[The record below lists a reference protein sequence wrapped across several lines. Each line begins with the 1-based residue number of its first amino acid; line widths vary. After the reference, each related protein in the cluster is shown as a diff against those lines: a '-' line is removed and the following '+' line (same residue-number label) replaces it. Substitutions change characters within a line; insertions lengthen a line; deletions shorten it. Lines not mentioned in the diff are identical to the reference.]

1 MTGWTVINYFKNYSE
16 KDMEA
21 IKQEL
26 SEADIGLSPAKEKEI
41 QDKGLKPLNWQEG
54 DIAISPTHFYM
65 IYSDSKNGITV
76 RTSNKVI
83 DVSNTYHGFSDKE
96 DAKNWIKNTHCLLIQ
111 ERLDHCASEYG
122 ICIGQ
127 KWLSQKTE
135 CILEIAM
142 IEDGYVYVNTYNE
155 NKTGSIVEKMN
166 YPIIWM
172 DSYSKNS
179 CLLMLDDETAADCL
193 IRYGIGSK
201 TS

>member
-1 MTGWTVINYFKNYSE
+1 MDMTVTHYFKNYSE

-26 SEADIGLSPAKEKEI
+26 SEADISLSPAKEEES
-41 QDKGLKPLNWQEG
+41 QDTDLKPLNWQQG

-65 IYSDSKNGITV
+65 IYSDSENGITV

-83 DVSNTYHGFSDKE
+83 DASNTYHGFEDKE
-96 DAKNWIKNTHCLLIQ
+96 AAKDWIKNDHRPRIQ
-111 ERLDHCASEYG
+111 EQLDHCATKHG

-127 KWLSQKTE
+127 RWLSEKTE

-142 IEDGYVYVNTYNE
+142 IEDDQVYTNIYNE

-179 CLLMLDDETAADCL
+179 CLLMLDGETAADCL
-193 IRYGIGSK
+193 TRCGTESEIL
-201 TS
+201 